1 MHVNWTI
8 KYFVSSIIHALLIIH
23 WQISLANGNHVIQD
37 RENEACNPAS
47 SFPAETCMDARNFGH
62 SWCQCTPIQPSAC
75 LDPGEREG
83 VWGRGVGEGCMEGVT
98 RIPDMQLA
106 FVVAGFYR
114 FSWHL
119 VFIMSGLLHGDVF
132 LTSWRLKQPREI
144 IESDHKP
151 RVIAFSNWSLGI
163 IHKEIQKKCMFSRVS
178 GNQIKTCLLHLYMN
192 VSSKH

>member
-1 MHVNWTI
+1 MHN
-8 KYFVSSIIHALLIIH
+8 KAS
-23 WQISLANGNHVIQD
+23 
-37 RENEACNPAS
+37 RNPAS
-47 SFPAETCMDARNFGH
+47 SFPAETCMDVRNFGH
-62 SWCQCTPIQPSAC
+62 AWCHCTPIQPSAFI
-75 LDPGEREG
+75 DPGEREG
-83 VWGRGVGEGCMEGVT
+83 GWGGGGVT

-151 RVIAFSNWSLGI
+151 RVIAFSNWSSGI

-178 GNQIKTCLLHLYMN
+178 GNQIKNCFLHLYMN
-192 VSSKH
+192 VSSKILLLTCKEKCIRVSRCLILQWDNPSNFLKLDFISYFQP

>member
-1 MHVNWTI
+1 MSFKI
-8 KYFVSSIIHALLIIH
+8 EKMKHA
-23 WQISLANGNHVIQD
+23 
-37 RENEACNPAS
+37 
-47 SFPAETCMDARNFGH
+47 
-62 SWCQCTPIQPSAC
+62 IQPLVS
-75 LDPGEREG
+75 LQKP
-83 VWGRGVGEGCMEGVT
+83 VWMQEILVIHDVSVHPSNPLPVWPWWKGRGVGEGCMEGVT

-106 FVVAGFYR
+106 FVLAGFYR

-144 IESDHKP
+144 IDSDHKP

-163 IHKEIQKKCMFSRVS
+163 IHKEIQKKCMFSWVS

>member
-1 MHVNWTI
+1 MQSSL
-8 KYFVSSIIHALLIIH
+8 YFPCRNLYGCEKF
-23 WQISLANGNHVIQD
+23 W
-37 RENEACNPAS
+37 
-47 SFPAETCMDARNFGH
+47 SFMMSVYTHPTLFLFRP
-62 SWCQCTPIQPSAC
+62 W
-75 LDPGEREG
+75 
-83 VWGRGVGEGCMEGVT
+83 WKGRGVGEGCMEGVT

-106 FVVAGFYR
+106 FVVAGFYG

-163 IHKEIQKKCMFSRVS
+163 IHKEIQKKCMFSQVS